1 MNRNKFLIKFIRGFT
16 LLELMIVIA
25 VIGILA
31 SIALP
36 RYDNYVKRSEA
47 NAGLATLSA
56 LKTNIE
62 SHLSTQGSFPTLT
75 AGSEAQF
82 TQLGTTENHQLG
94 ILSVTATGSQG
105 DEGKIALTFN
115 QKSSN
120 RDHIISLSRNLHGG
134 WLCETDLNS
143 EVTPKGCN

>member
-1 MNRNKFLIKFIRGFT
+1 MPITNRYRGFT

-56 LKTNIE
+56 LKVNIE
-62 SHLSTQGSFPTLT
+62 SHISTQGEFPSLPPGN
-75 AGSEAQF
+75 AEQF
-82 TQLGTTENHQLG
+82 SQLGTTENHQLG
-94 ILSVTATGSQG
+94 TLSVSATGG
-105 DEGKIALTFN
+105 DSNAGTLTLTFASE
-115 QKSSN
+115 SSN
-120 RDHIISLSRNLHGG
+120 RNHLLTLQRDQQGG
-134 WLCETDLNS
+134 WSCTSDLDLD
-143 EVTPKGCN
+143 VTPRGCNE